1 MAASLPWVADS
12 FFALAAVLFLSKV
25 FTVPEVRRRPRIIA
39 TVATLAIVFATIAVN
54 HYINWPRIVVSPR
67 TVVFRQRGDRYFF
80 TVDNNTGSDAYKI
93 ALLLKTEG
101 SRSNTEFSVDIPKET
116 IRVLRI
122 DDRHGLQSADVTALV
137 CLTSD
142 DSVVV
147 QVFLY
152 RLEPHER
159 RQFTLTYSGRSSA
172 RVNTSGVRYQIEP
185 VQIKT
190 DSETGTL
197 CWPYRPLASAK
208 TCQQFRWAKVE

>member
-1 MAASLPWVADS
+1 VGAVALGLFFGGISPMAASLPWVADS

-122 DDRHGLQSADVTALV
+122 DD
-137 CLTSD
+137 
-142 DSVVV
+142 
-147 QVFLY
+147 
-152 RLEPHER
+152 
-159 RQFTLTYSGRSSA
+159 YSGPRSQDHFSSA
-172 RVNTSGVRYQIEP
+172 IS
-185 VQIKT
+185 
-190 DSETGTL
+190 
-197 CWPYRPLASAK
+197 
-208 TCQQFRWAKVE
+208 